1 MSNSPKNFTLVI
13 NSNNYLERFTNL
25 NDQTYAF
32 NASVLD
38 EGYYKVR
45 VTYRGGNDTIA
56 NVNFDQFA
64 SIYISF
70 NSSSQDSFST
80 GSTMSSR
87 NSQLVAFTLQN
98 QAVAGLTQ
106 YCYCGP
112 DFNPECFI
120 KYTPS
125 NVIRVTLKSGTTN
138 NLYTGTQNY
147 LMILEFTKIE

>member
-1 MSNSPKNFTLVI
+1 MSNNPKNFTLCI

-25 NDQTYAF
+25 NDQSYAF
-32 NASVLD
+32 NASCL
-38 EGYYKVR
+38 EPGYYKVR
-45 VTYRGGNDTIA
+45 VCYRGGNDTIA

-70 NSSSQDSFST
+70 GCAQEAYNT
-80 GSTMSSR
+80 GSTMQFR
-87 NSQLVAFTLQN
+87 NSQLVAFSLQN
-98 QAVAGLTQ
+98 QAVNGLNQ

-120 KYTPS
+120 NYSPS
-125 NVIRVTLKSGTTN
+125 NVIRVTLRSGTTN

-147 LMILEFTKIE
+147 LMILEFTKVE